1 MTVRT
6 HAIPISFALAVLAQD
21 SLAQSPSSEHWFTR
35 VWGGYSSLA
44 DTAGEVNGF
53 QGTLDG
59 ELIDVT
65 TSAGFTAGAGVG
77 YRYNQR
83 LAVEFAWEYRTND
96 SETSFNAGPSFSD
109 GNYAS
114 NTFFLN
120 AYYFLDTYGAWEP
133 YLGAGLAWIQEVDID
148 LEGNGPEQSFSGDG
162 DTGLQVIIGSN
173 YRLSNHWSAH
183 GELRYGSI
191 TGIDLENES
200 GEGSFQRFDYE
211 PFTLQ
216 IGVTYKF

>member
-1 MTVRT
+1 MTVRAY
-6 HAIPISFALAVLAQD
+6 AIPISFALAVLAQD
-21 SLAQSPSSEHWFTR
+21 SLAQSPSSEHWVTR

-114 NTFFLN
+114 NTFF
-120 AYYFLDTYGAWEP
+120 F
-133 YLGAGLAWIQEVDID
+133 
-148 LEGNGPEQSFSGDG
+148 
-162 DTGLQVIIGSN
+162 
-173 YRLSNHWSAH
+173 
-183 GELRYGSI
+183 
-191 TGIDLENES
+191 
-200 GEGSFQRFDYE
+200 
-211 PFTLQ
+211 
-216 IGVTYKF
+216 